1 MADVTISQLTTG
13 TPSKNTAVIPYSDGT
28 TTLKTSPSGIV
39 AASPGCIL
47 QVKQIVKD
55 DIWTTTNNVP
65 NFTDITGLSISI
77 TPTST
82 QSKILV
88 TANVLGSC
96 NNNSFIRLMRNI
108 NGGAFTQI
116 YTNSLASPGNR
127 TKVSMGDF
135 FMVGSPGS
143 GAGQQNTS
151 LFLDSPNTTDPV
163 IYKLQGCTR
172 QSSTF
177 VINSTYYDANA
188 EYQIIGASSI
198 TLMEVAG

>member
-1 MADVTISQLTTG
+1 MPDVTISQLG
-13 TPSKNTAVIPYSDGT
+13 RGAPNKNTAVVPYSDGNT
-28 TTLKTSPSGIV
+28 TYNTSPSGIV

-55 DIWTTTNNVP
+55 DFWTTTNNVP
-65 NFTDITGLSISI
+65 NYADITGLSISI
-77 TPTST
+77 TPTSA

-96 NNNSFIRLMRNI
+96 NDNSFIRLMRNI

-135 FMVGSPGS
+135 YMVGSPGS

-172 QSSTF
+172 NSRTF
-177 VINSTYYDANA
+177 VINATYYDANA
-188 EYQIIGASSI
+188 DYQIIGASSI